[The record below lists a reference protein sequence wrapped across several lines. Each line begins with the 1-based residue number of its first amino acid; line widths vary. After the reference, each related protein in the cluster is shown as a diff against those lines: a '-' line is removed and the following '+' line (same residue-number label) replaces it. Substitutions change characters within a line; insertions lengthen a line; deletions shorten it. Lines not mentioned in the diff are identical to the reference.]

1 MLTKRFTFLYDDDE
15 QRLLLALSKRLK
27 RSQSDTVRFLIT
39 AAAEELGIAKKLVEE
54 PEQQAK
60 VGDDEKREVRL

>member
-27 RSQSDTVRFLIT
+27 RSQSDTVRFLIR
-39 AAAEELGIAKKLVEE
+39 AAGEELSIAQQVFEE
-54 PEQQAK
+54 LEQQAK
-60 VGDDEKREVRL
+60 MGGDEGRKARQ